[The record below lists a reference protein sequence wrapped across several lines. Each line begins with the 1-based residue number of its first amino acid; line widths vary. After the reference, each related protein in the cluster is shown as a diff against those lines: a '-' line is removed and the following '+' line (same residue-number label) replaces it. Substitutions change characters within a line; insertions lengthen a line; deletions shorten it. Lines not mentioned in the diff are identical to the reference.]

1 VLRQKI
7 FYRFPLKCYTEFL
20 EVIVTLNLENDGAQL
35 LFELG
40 FTKTQANLYL
50 TLLKF
55 GKSDAKTLATLSNI
69 HRTEVY
75 RALEEL
81 QKKGLVDKEIDLPIR
96 FVAVPPALGLLNSI
110 NKKREEIEN
119 TAQKTVD
126 FIKQFGSTPESTHN
140 SQEYSIRVID
150 GRKRIAQKIKDQH
163 SKVQHTVDIIT
174 LLPRWLQILDECLEN
189 YQKALERGVQYRL
202 IIGLLNDISDL
213 PKSLDRLVGKPNF
226 KIKPVAAIENI
237 NSAVFDQ
244 KEATLSYFPCKNLGA
259 SPLIVTNHPI
269 LIELTQG
276 YFESIWV
283 KENCS
288 QV

>member
-1 VLRQKI
+1 
-7 FYRFPLKCYTEFL
+7 
-20 EVIVTLNLENDGAQL
+20 VIVTLNLENDGAQL

-55 GKSDAKTLATLSNI
+55 GKSDAKTLATLSNV

-126 FIKQFGSTPESTHN
+126 FIKQFGSTPESTDN

-150 GRKRIAQKIKDQH
+150 GRKRIAQKIKEQH

-174 LLPRWLQILDECLEN
+174 ILPRWLQILDECLEN

-202 IIGLLNDISDL
+202 IIGLLNDKSDL
-213 PKSLDRLVGKPNF
+213 PKSLDHLVGKPNF
-226 KIKPVAAIENI
+226 KIKPVAATTNI

-244 KEATLSYFPCKNLGA
+244 KEATLNYFPCKNLGA
-259 SPLIVTNHPI
+259 SPLIVTNHPS